1 MERGAKRLRLTV
13 NPDVSGSK
21 PEPAEAKLTPVII
34 SLMLRLGSRYGG
46 TNSLTPIYEADT
58 QIKKKKKYIYGHF
71 VLQLIF
77 IIKLSKCSTNI

>member
-58 QIKKKKKYIYGHF
+58 QIKKKKIHIWSFCTTINIYN
-71 VLQLIF
+71 Q
-77 IIKLSKCSTNI
+77 IKQMFY